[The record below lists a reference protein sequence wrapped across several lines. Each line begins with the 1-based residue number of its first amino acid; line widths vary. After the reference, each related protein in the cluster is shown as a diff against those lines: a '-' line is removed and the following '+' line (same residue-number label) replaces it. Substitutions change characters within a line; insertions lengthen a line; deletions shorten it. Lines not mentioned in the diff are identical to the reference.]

1 MTFWD
6 ISGSY
11 IWTKD
16 RSDYIN
22 PLLNMENA
30 CLSVD
35 LSSIW
40 TQQYMIMP
48 QQNSSLGMMDL
59 FAKMFQNAYSAASS
73 SIQANAFLF
82 AGLGGVSGIPAT
94 DPQVPGTV
102 VPQTGVVATPT
113 ADPVPPEEMSE
124 TEKDAFKNA
133 MDAYKEVLGKFE
145 GLSDED
151 AKNLK
156 IYNKLQNIKK
166 KYSAAK
172 KTETITTCKT
182 DLENILN
189 SLNTDTLKKLLTQED
204 DILKSTK
211 GYDRLV
217 TPSVYS
223 DSTDIATVKHMV
235 VDATADTSENKGP
248 NALEARN
255 ILNYDAWRLKQG
267 KNLLIEVLLDK
278 KTPGKADLTDEDI
291 PLINDSVKH
300 VAGLLTAAAI
310 EFEAN
315 DNNITDKI
323 NKVNKALENYIE
335 AANVYKGSN
344 DNNVKKKAMENASK
358 TLKEAYKDLYAEIRI
373 ARAVKADKA
382 NRELI
387 EERESQLPDAI
398 KEKYYD
404 ENGQWKTEFN
414 FNEDN
419 VRKELEKQKSLLE
432 PKA

>member
-82 AGLGGVSGIPAT
+82 AGFGGGSGIPST
-94 DPQVPGTV
+94 VPQVPGTV

-189 SLNTDTLKKLLTQED
+189 SLNTDTLKKLLTSKD
-204 DILKSTK
+204 DILSST
-211 GYDRLV
+211 GSYGNLV
-217 TPSVYS
+217 NPKVYT
-223 DSTDIATVKHMV
+223 DSEQIENVKNLV
-235 VDATADTSENKGP
+235 IDSSTTFNSEN
-248 NALEARN
+248 
-255 ILNYDAWRLKQG
+255 IINYDAWRLKQG

-278 KTPGKADLTDEDI
+278 KTPEKSELCKSDRVHI
-291 PLINDSVKH
+291 VDSVVH
-300 VAGLLTAAAI
+300 VAGLLIDNATNLEGNDNDIQEKVKALNDAI
-310 EFEAN
+310 ETYKKSDDTYLASTKQ
-315 DNNITDKI
+315 DNKDAVIK
-323 NKVNKALENYIE
+323 
-335 AANVYKGSN
+335 
-344 DNNVKKKAMENASK
+344 
-358 TLKEAYKDLYAEIRI
+358 AYKNLYKEMRI

-387 EERESQLPDAI
+387 EEREPQLPDAI

-419 VRKELEKQKSLLE
+419 VRKELEKQKTLQE